1 MPMIAVWLMDGE
13 RLVQALEESRQRL
26 DNAEGEVVLDFAGV
40 RRLDAAAL
48 RAMEQLAAGAEDK
61 QVKIKLRGVSAEVYG
76 VLKLARLAP
85 RFFFLN

>member
-1 MPMIAVWLMDGE
+1 MIAVWLMDGE
-13 RLVQALEESRQRL
+13 RLVQALEEGRERL
-26 DNAEGEVVLDFAGV
+26 DGAEGEVVLDFAAV
-40 RRLDAAAL
+40 RRVDAAAL

-76 VLKLARLAP
+76 VLKLAKLAP